1 MEFAPLS
8 HKFYNLSDASFATS
22 FFFVIVLG
30 FTGLG
35 IVVVLVVRVVGVF
48 DHENVKSQVVTGD
61 REWLH
66 VQIVIR
72 ELHITISFWVI
83 NFEYFL
89 VRLRYA
95 LE

>member
-8 HKFYNLSDASFATS
+8 HKLYNLSDASFATS

-61 REWLH
+61 REWLQ

-72 ELHITISFWVI
+72 ELHITISFRVI